1 MTLDTAIIVLY
12 LAAVIGA
19 GVYFSRRQK
28 TTRQYFL
35 ASHDV
40 PWWAIAASIVAT
52 ETSTI
57 TFISVPGIA
66 WARGGDFRF
75 LQLVLGYCIARVI
88 ISAVFMPW
96 YFRGELVTVY
106 ELLQTRFG
114 APVKALAASLFVVM
128 RTVADGVRLLLT
140 AFVIAAV
147 FKAAGISG
155 SIIGL
160 GVVMIVFTLIGGIE
174 AIVWIE
180 VVQLGI
186 YIFGA
191 IAAAVVL
198 AQHVGLA
205 HAIELGAA
213 AGKFRFFDFSLDL
226 TKTFSFWSG
235 VIGGTFLTL
244 STHGTDQYLVQR
256 YLCTDRPRSAAKA
269 LLVSGVV
276 VFVQF
281 AMFLFIGV
289 LLFAFYGEHAPVSA
303 PDQVFPHFIAN
314 HMPPGLSGLVV
325 AAILA
330 AAMSSS
336 LNSIAATVVA
346 DLMRPR
352 DDRRAMQ
359 ASRVITVLAGIA
371 QIAVGLALQHTAR
384 SALNTALAIAS
395 LINGPILGVFFLGAT
410 KRASTPSALVG
421 MSAGIAAV
429 SYVAFATKTAWPW
442 YAVVGSVVTFGVGMI
457 ASMRATRR
465 ASLLGLLL
473 LAGCS
478 RAYLGGQVLDAV
490 TGAPVP
496 FAKVRVYCEEFCF
509 SLEPE
514 SMTCNGHWIDVP
526 ADQKGRYR
534 ADLSCYRATPVAEK
548 EGYVYERQ
556 ERITDRLYL
565 VPAGLVGMRT
575 LKRIRADLE
584 PELHSEVLPND
595 KGITSEGM
603 HLSFAY
609 DAFLKSKAIAE
620 TAEEIAFVR
629 AEYCPI
635 LIGKP
640 GFESEVAPYCKSN

>member
-1 MTLDTAIIVLY
+1 MRPLDLTIILAY

-19 GVYFSRRQK
+19 GFYFARRQK

-66 WARGGDFRF
+66 WAQGGDFRF
-75 LQLVLGYCIARVI
+75 LQLVFGYCIARVI
-88 ISAVFMPW
+88 ISIVFMPW

-114 APVKALAASLFVVM
+114 APVKALAASLFVTM

-147 FKAAGISG
+147 FKAIGVSG

-180 VVQLGI
+180 VVQLAI
-186 YIFGA
+186 YVGGA

-198 AQHVGLA
+198 IQNVGFD
-205 HAIELGAA
+205 HAIALGSA
-213 AGKFRFFDFSLDL
+213 AGKFRLFDFGFDL
-226 TKTFSFWSG
+226 TKTYTFWSG

-269 LLVSGVV
+269 LLASGVV
-276 VFVQF
+276 VLVQF

-289 LLFAFYGEHAPVSA
+289 LLFAFYGEHAPVTAS
-303 PDQVFPHFIAN
+303 DQVFPHFIAN
-314 HMPPGLSGLVV
+314 HLPQGLSGLVV

-346 DLMRPR
+346 DLLRPR
-352 DDRRAMQ
+352 DERTAMRL
-359 ASRVITVLAGIA
+359 SRIITVLAGVA
-371 QIAVGLALQHTAR
+371 QIAVGLAMQHTAK
-384 SALNTALAIAS
+384 SALGIALSIAS

-410 KRASTPSALVG
+410 KRASTRAALAG
-421 MSAGIAAV
+421 MTAGILAV
-429 SYVAFATKTAWPW
+429 SVVAFGTKTAWSW
-442 YAVVGSVVTFGVGMI
+442 YAVVGSLTTFAVGMM
-457 ASMRATRR
+457 ASSGRKVVP
-465 ASLLGLLL
+465 LG
-473 LAGCS
+473 
-478 RAYLGGQVLDAV
+478 
-490 TGAPVP
+490 
-496 FAKVRVYCEEFCF
+496 
-509 SLEPE
+509 
-514 SMTCNGHWIDVP
+514 
-526 ADQKGRYR
+526 
-534 ADLSCYRATPVAEK
+534 
-548 EGYVYERQ
+548 
-556 ERITDRLYL
+556 
-565 VPAGLVGMRT
+565 
-575 LKRIRADLE
+575 
-584 PELHSEVLPND
+584 
-595 KGITSEGM
+595 
-603 HLSFAY
+603 
-609 DAFLKSKAIAE
+609 
-620 TAEEIAFVR
+620 
-629 AEYCPI
+629 
-635 LIGKP
+635 
-640 GFESEVAPYCKSN
+640 

>member
-1 MTLDTAIIVLY
+1 MIILAHMRAIDLAIILAY

-19 GVYFSRRQK
+19 GFYFARRQK

-66 WARGGDFRF
+66 WAAGGDFRF
-75 LQLVLGYCIARVI
+75 LQLVFGYCIARVI

-147 FKAAGISG
+147 FKAAGVSG

-160 GVVMIVFTLIGGIE
+160 GVVMIIFTLIGGIE

-186 YIFGA
+186 YIGGA
-191 IAAAVVL
+191 IAAMVVL
-198 AQHVGLA
+198 LNHVGFD
-205 HAIELGAA
+205 HAMALGMAA
-213 AGKFRFFDFSLDL
+213 QKFRLFDFSFDL
-226 TKTFSFWSG
+226 TKTFTFWSG

-256 YLCTDRPRSAAKA
+256 YLCTDRPRSASKA

-276 VFVQF
+276 VFAQF
-281 AMFLFIGV
+281 TMFLFIGV
-289 LLFAFYGEHAPVSA
+289 LLFAFYGSSAPVTA

-346 DLMRPR
+346 DLARPR
-352 DDRRAMQ
+352 DERRAMRL
-359 ASRVITVLAGIA
+359 SRVITVVAGIA
-371 QIAVGLALQHTAR
+371 QIAVGLALQSSAR

-410 KRASTPSALVG
+410 KRASTPSALAG
-421 MSAGIAAV
+421 MSAGIVAV
-429 SYVAFATKTAWPW
+429 SLVAFTTKVAWPW
-442 YAVVGSVVTFGVGMI
+442 YAVVGSLTTFGVGMI
-457 ASMRATRR
+457 TALMTTKKS
-465 ASLLGLLL
+465 ASLSPQL
-473 LAGCS
+473 
-478 RAYLGGQVLDAV
+478 
-490 TGAPVP
+490 
-496 FAKVRVYCEEFCF
+496 
-509 SLEPE
+509 
-514 SMTCNGHWIDVP
+514 
-526 ADQKGRYR
+526 
-534 ADLSCYRATPVAEK
+534 
-548 EGYVYERQ
+548 
-556 ERITDRLYL
+556 
-565 VPAGLVGMRT
+565 
-575 LKRIRADLE
+575 
-584 PELHSEVLPND
+584 
-595 KGITSEGM
+595 
-603 HLSFAY
+603 
-609 DAFLKSKAIAE
+609 
-620 TAEEIAFVR
+620 
-629 AEYCPI
+629 
-635 LIGKP
+635 
-640 GFESEVAPYCKSN
+640 